1 MPETMVEGKGKP
13 AASSTSTEPA
23 ARAEDKTKRK
33 PPAPY
38 VESNAKLIGVTRE
51 KVEEDF
57 IQYLRTNPMRR
68 PTPLTEEQLEMF
80 PWLPEA
86 TKEADASLNE
96 TVDLFEYI
104 LKEHDEKG
112 YALVGV
118 ERFDDGTKSFFVSPR
133 KKPHRGLGFARWGM
147 G

>member
-1 MPETMVEGKGKP
+1 MAETMVEGKGKP
-13 AASSTSTEPA
+13 ASSTSTEPA
-23 ARAEDKTKRK
+23 ARAEDKTMTKRK
-33 PPAPY
+33 PAPY
-38 VESNAKLIGVTRE
+38 VESNAKLIAVTRE

-57 IQYLRTNPMRR
+57 IRYLRANPMRR
-68 PTPLTEEQLEMF
+68 PVPLTEEQLEMF

-86 TKEADASLNE
+86 TREADASLNE

-118 ERFDDGTKSFFVSPR
+118 ERFDDGTKSFFRLPE
-133 KKPHRGLGFARWGM
+133 GETA
-147 G
+147 